1 MSDSMEVR
9 VPDIGDF
16 KDVPVIEVLVKA
28 GDRVKKNDSLITLE
42 SEKASMEVPAEADGV
57 VQDVKVKVGDKVSKG
72 STILTLASDA
82 QPAAQAP
89 AASASQPQASAPQ
102 APPADEAIEI
112 RVPDIGDFK
121 DVPVIEV
128 LVKPGDRVK
137 KNDSLITL
145 ESEKAS
151 MEVPAEIDGV
161 VKDVKVKVGDKVS
174 QGTTIVTLASAV
186 APSAQRSAAEMP
198 AVAAPTA
205 SSPNGEAIEVHVPD
219 IGDFKD
225 VPVIEVLV
233 KPGDRVKKNDSL
245 ITLESEKAS
254 MEVPAETDGVV
265 EDVKVKVGDKVSQ
278 GTTIVLLRSQGASE
292 PQSAPAQKAQP
303 PSAPPQA
310 APAAPAAADGA
321 VHASPAIRRFAREL
335 GVDLRG
341 LRGSGPNGRVT
352 REDVQSFVKK
362 ALQTPRS
369 EVAAFGSMPPW
380 PKLDFA
386 QYGDVE
392 RQPLS
397 RIKKLSGP
405 NLHRNWVSVPHITN
419 YDEADVTSIEALRN
433 EVNAEQSKSGGPKL
447 TMLAFLIRASVA
459 ALQRFPEL
467 NSSLD
472 GDELILKRYYNIGF
486 AADTPGG
493 LVVPVIRNADTKGL
507 IEIAREAQELAGKA
521 RDGKLTIAQMQ
532 GGSFT
537 ISSIGGIGGTAFTQI
552 VNAPEVAIL
561 GATRTATK
569 PVWDGKKFVP
579 RLMLPI
585 SVSYDHRV
593 VDGAGAAR
601 FLVYIAELLAD
612 FRRVML

>member
-1 MSDSMEVR
+1 MSST
-9 VPDIGDF
+9 
-16 KDVPVIEVLVKA
+16 IEV
-28 GDRVKKNDSLITLE
+28 
-42 SEKASMEVPAEADGV
+42 
-57 VQDVKVKVGDKVSKG
+57 
-72 STILTLASDA
+72 
-82 QPAAQAP
+82 
-89 AASASQPQASAPQ
+89 
-102 APPADEAIEI
+102 

-151 MEVPAEIDGV
+151 MEVPAEADGV
-161 VKDVKVKVGDKVS
+161 VQDVKVKVGDRVS
-174 QGTTIVTLASAV
+174 EGVPIVVLSSEEPAASLPAAASTA
-186 APSAQRSAAEMP
+186 APSAAPAPSESSPAAAERS
-198 AVAAPTA
+198 V
-205 SSPNGEAIEVHVPD
+205 EVRVPD

-254 MEVPAETDGVV
+254 MEVPAEADGIVA
-265 EDVKVKVGDKVSQ
+265 DVKVKVGDRVSE
-278 GTTIVLLRSQGASE
+278 GMPILTIAAQSQS
-292 PQSAPAQKAQP
+292 SAAT
-303 PSAPPQA
+303 
-310 APAAPAAADGA
+310 PAAPAPAPAAQTPPPASPKAPASPQDATLSEPSGNGI
-321 VHASPAIRRFAREL
+321 VHAGPSIRRFAREL
-335 GVDLRG
+335 GVDLRK
-341 LRGSGPNGRVT
+341 LRGSGPHGRIT
-352 REDVQSFVKK
+352 REDVQGFVKG
-362 ALQTPRS
+362 ALEKGSAQPS
-369 EVAAFGSMPPW
+369 AFAGMPPW

-386 QYGDVE
+386 QYGEVE
-392 RQPLS
+392 RKPLS

-405 NLHRNWVSVPHITN
+405 NLHRNWVGIPHITN
-419 YDEADVTSIEALRN
+419 YDEADVTSIEALRS
-433 EVNAEQSKSGGPKL
+433 EVNAEQTKSGGPKL
-447 TMLAFLIRASVA
+447 TMLAFLIKASVA
-459 ALQRFPEL
+459 ALQRFPEF
-467 NSSLD
+467 NASLD

-493 LVVPVIRNADTKGL
+493 LVVPVIRNAETKGL
-507 IEIAREAQELAGKA
+507 IEIARECQELAGKA
-521 RDGKLTIAQMQ
+521 REGKLTLAQMQ

-561 GATRTATK
+561 GATKTATK

>member
-1 MSDSMEVR
+1 MSDTIEVRVPDIGDFQDVPVIEVLVKAGDRVKKNDSLITLESEKASMEVPAETEGVVQDVKVKVGDKVSKGTPIVTLSSAATAPVSSQAQKTPAQGSQEPKEAAGNAIEVR

-16 KDVPVIEVLVKA
+16 KNVPVIEVLVKT

-57 VQDVKVKVGDKVSKG
+57 VQDVKVKVGDKVSQG
-72 STILTLASDA
+72 MPILTLATA
-82 QPAAQAP
+82 TQAA
-89 AASASQPQASAPQ
+89 
-102 APPADEAIEI
+102 
-112 RVPDIGDFK
+112 
-121 DVPVIEV
+121 
-128 LVKPGDRVK
+128 
-137 KNDSLITL
+137 
-145 ESEKAS
+145 
-151 MEVPAEIDGV
+151 
-161 VKDVKVKVGDKVS
+161 
-174 QGTTIVTLASAV
+174 
-186 APSAQRSAAEMP
+186 
-198 AVAAPTA
+198 
-205 SSPNGEAIEVHVPD
+205 
-219 IGDFKD
+219 
-225 VPVIEVLV
+225 
-233 KPGDRVKKNDSL
+233 
-245 ITLESEKAS
+245 
-254 MEVPAETDGVV
+254 
-265 EDVKVKVGDKVSQ
+265 
-278 GTTIVLLRSQGASE
+278 
-292 PQSAPAQKAQP
+292 
-303 PSAPPQA
+303 APPQKA
-310 APAAPAAADGA
+310 APPQQKAAPPTAATPQATPSQAAAPPQPPPGDGV

-341 LRGSGPNGRVT
+341 LHGSGPNGRVT
-352 REDVQSFVKK
+352 REDVQGFVKK

-369 EVAAFGSMPPW
+369 EAAFGGLPAW

-386 QYGDVE
+386 QYGETE

-433 EVNAEQSKSGGPKL
+433 DVNAEQSKSGGPKL

-459 ALQRFPEL
+459 ALQRFPEF

-493 LVVPVIRNADTKGL
+493 LIVPVIKNADAKGL

-521 RDGKLTIAQMQ
+521 REGKLTLAQMQ

-561 GATRTATK
+561 GATRSAMK

-585 SVSYDHRV
+585 SISYDHRV
-593 VDGAGAAR
+593 IDGAGAAR

>member
-1 MSDSMEVR
+1 MS
-9 VPDIGDF
+9 GT
-16 KDVPVIEVLVKA
+16 IEV
-28 GDRVKKNDSLITLE
+28 
-42 SEKASMEVPAEADGV
+42 
-57 VQDVKVKVGDKVSKG
+57 
-72 STILTLASDA
+72 
-82 QPAAQAP
+82 
-89 AASASQPQASAPQ
+89 
-102 APPADEAIEI
+102 

-151 MEVPAEIDGV
+151 MEVPAEADGV
-161 VKDVKVKVGDKVS
+161 VQDVKVKVGDRVS
-174 QGTTIVTLASAV
+174 EGVPIVVLSSEEHAAS
-186 APSAQRSAAEMP
+186 PSESSG
-198 AVAAPTA
+198 TA
-205 SSPNGEAIEVHVPD
+205 SESSVEVRVPD

-254 MEVPAETDGVV
+254 MEVPAEADGVV
-265 EDVKVKVGDKVSQ
+265 ADVKVKVGDRVSE
-278 GTTIVLLRSQGASE
+278 GMPILTIAAQA
-292 PQSAPAQKAQP
+292 QSSAAP
-303 PSAPPQA
+303 
-310 APAAPAAADGA
+310 APAAPAPAVQSARPAAPPAAPAAQAATALEGGNGI
-321 VHASPAIRRFAREL
+321 VHAGPSIRRFAREL
-335 GVDLRG
+335 GVDLRK
-341 LRGSGPNGRVT
+341 LRGSGPHGRVT
-352 REDVQSFVKK
+352 REDVQGFVKD
-362 ALQTPRS
+362 ALEKGSAQPS
-369 EVAAFGSMPPW
+369 AFAGLPPW

-386 QYGDVE
+386 QYGEVE
-392 RQPLS
+392 RKPLS

-405 NLHRNWVSVPHITN
+405 NLHRNWVGIPHITN
-419 YDEADVTSIEALRN
+419 YDEADVTSIETLRT
-433 EVNAEQSKSGGPKL
+433 EVNAEQTKSGGPKL
-447 TMLAFLIRASVA
+447 TMLAFLIKASVA
-459 ALQRFPEL
+459 ALQRFPEF
-467 NSSLD
+467 NASLD

-493 LVVPVIRNADTKGL
+493 LVVPVIRNAEMKGL
-507 IEIAREAQELAGKA
+507 IEIARECQELAGKA
-521 RDGKLTIAQMQ
+521 REGKLTLAQMQ

-561 GATRTATK
+561 GATKTATK
-569 PVWDGKKFVP
+569 PVWDGKQFVP

-601 FLVYIAELLAD
+601 FLLYIADLLAD

>member
-1 MSDSMEVR
+1 MSQAIEVR

-16 KDVPVIEVLVKA
+16 KDVPVIEVFVKP

-57 VQDVKVKVGDKVSKG
+57 VEDVRVKVGDKVSQG
-72 STILTLASDA
+72 SPILVLSSE
-82 QPAAQAP
+82 AAQAP
-89 AASASQPQASAPQ
+89 KSAADSRAAQTAAAPSAQTV
-102 APPADEAIEI
+102 DV
-112 RVPDIGDFK
+112 RVPDIGDFT

-128 LVKPGDRVK
+128 FVKPGDRVK

-151 MEVPAEIDGV
+151 MEVPAE
-161 VKDVKVKVGDKVS
+161 
-174 QGTTIVTLASAV
+174 A
-186 APSAQRSAAEMP
+186 
-198 AVAAPTA
+198 
-205 SSPNGEAIEVHVPD
+205 
-219 IGDFKD
+219 
-225 VPVIEVLV
+225 
-233 KPGDRVKKNDSL
+233 
-245 ITLESEKAS
+245 
-254 MEVPAETDGVV
+254 DGVV
-265 EDVKVKVGDKVSQ
+265 EDVKVKVGDKVSR
-278 GTTIVLLRSQGASE
+278 GSTIVTLTAE
-292 PQSAPAQKAQP
+292 AAAPAVPPKAAP
-303 PSAPPQA
+303 PKPESPREAPPQKE
-310 APAAPAAADGA
+310 APPAPTARDGR

-335 GVDLRG
+335 GVELDN

-352 REDVQSFVKK
+352 REDVQNFVKSTLQSK
-362 ALQTPRS
+362 AGTGASLP
-369 EVAAFGSMPPW
+369 GLPPW

-386 QYGDVE
+386 QYGAIE
-392 RQPLS
+392 RHPLS
-397 RIKKLSGP
+397 RIRKLSGP
-405 NLHRNWVSVPHITN
+405 NLLRNWTLIPHITN
-419 YDEADVTSIEALRN
+419 YDEADVTSIEALRS
-433 EVNAEQSKSGGPKL
+433 EVNAEQAKSGGPKL

-459 ALQRFPEL
+459 ALQRFPEF

-472 GDELILKRYYNIGF
+472 GDELIVKRYYNIGF

-493 LVVPVIRNADTKGL
+493 LVVPVIKNADTKGL

-521 RDGKLTIAQMQ
+521 REGKLTLAQMQ

-569 PVWDGKKFVP
+569 PVWDGKNFIP

-601 FLVYIAELLAD
+601 FLVYVAELLAD

>member
-1 MSDSMEVR
+1 MSDTIEVR

-28 GDRVKKNDSLITLE
+28 GDRVTKNDSLITLE
-42 SEKASMEVPAEADGV
+42 SEKASMEVPAEVDGV
-57 VQDVKVKVGDKVSKG
+57 VQDVKVKVGDKVAKG
-72 STILTLASDA
+72 TPILILN
-82 QPAAQAP
+82 AA
-89 AASASQPQASAPQ
+89 
-102 APPADEAIEI
+102 APPAPKAAAPETPAAPTPSEAIEV

-121 DVPVIEV
+121 DVPVIEI

-137 KNDSLITL
+137 KN
-145 ESEKAS
+145 
-151 MEVPAEIDGV
+151 
-161 VKDVKVKVGDKVS
+161 
-174 QGTTIVTLASAV
+174 Q
-186 APSAQRSAAEMP
+186 
-198 AVAAPTA
+198 
-205 SSPNGEAIEVHVPD
+205 
-219 IGDFKD
+219 
-225 VPVIEVLV
+225 
-233 KPGDRVKKNDSL
+233 SL

-265 EDVKVKVGDKVSQ
+265 QDVKVKVGDKVAKGTPILVLGSEASQ
-278 GTTIVLLRSQGASE
+278 PKAATRPE
-292 PQSAPAQKAQP
+292 PQPRTEAQPAQPQAEAQQP
-303 PSAPPQA
+303 PARR
-310 APAAPAAADGA
+310 DI
-321 VHASPAIRRFAREL
+321 VHAGPSVRRFAREL
-335 GVDLRG
+335 GVDLQQ

-352 REDVQSFVKK
+352 REDVQSFVKG
-362 ALQTPRS
+362 ALQSDPGNS
-369 EVAAFGSMPPW
+369 SAFPGMPPW

-386 QYGDVE
+386 QYGQVE
-392 RQPLS
+392 RLPLS

-405 NLHRNWVSVPHITN
+405 NLHRNWVQIPHITN
-419 YDEADVTSIEALRN
+419 YDEADVTSIEALRS
-433 EVNAEQSKSGGPKL
+433 EVNAEQVKSGGPKL

-459 ALQRFPEL
+459 ALQRFPEF
-467 NSSLD
+467 NASLD

-493 LVVPVIRNADTKGL
+493 LIVPVIRNAEAKGL
-507 IEIAREAQELAGKA
+507 IEIAREAVELAGKA
-521 RDGKLTIAQMQ
+521 RDGKLTLAQMQ

-569 PVWDGKKFVP
+569 PFWDGKNFVP

-593 VDGAGAAR
+593 IDGAGAAR
-601 FLVYIAELLAD
+601 FLVYIAELLGD